1 MSFFKKKMSIGKISV
16 LFLPGFEKLAMT
28 NHFAKNMSRVQPIS
42 LWFDFWVWLIIYM
55 EPKKRI
61 TCYVFKWL
69 GDLIWKCNYISVY
82 ASNVGSNFVGR
93 LLWHPH
99 LPPSAASVSSSP
111 SAGWPVTKICE
122 LFGASSFQVRRINRR
137 IKPPMKIPFL
147 GPWMFPVKAFVMWL
161 LLWKEMCILNISKLI
176 RGFAAWIIVW
186 LSCRK
191 GCLAFKIPL

>member
-1 MSFFKKKMSIGKISV
+1 
-16 LFLPGFEKLAMT
+16 
-28 NHFAKNMSRVQPIS
+28 MSRVQPIS

-55 EPKKRI
+55 EPKKKI

-93 LLWHPH
+93 NLWHPH
-99 LPPSAASVSSSP
+99 LPPSAAEYLPVPPLTRHKNLRVIWGLIISSQENTQKNKTTNEHSFSWPLNVSSQSLCD
-111 SAGWPVTKICE
+111 VTTSVE
-122 LFGASSFQVRRINRR
+122 RNV
-137 IKPPMKIPFL
+137 
-147 GPWMFPVKAFVMWL
+147 
-161 LLWKEMCILNISKLI
+161 LNISKLI